1 VPAAKTKRLTKNRV
15 KQAPVR
21 IRPGTARDIPTILA
35 LIRGLAKYE
44 HLTHEVRA
52 SAKRLRRDG
61 FGVHRYFETLIST
74 RDGRAIGF
82 ALYFFAYSTFAC
94 RPTLYIEDVFV
105 LPEQRG
111 KGIGK
116 ALLVALARVATHKD
130 CGRMEWAVLDWN
142 TPAIKFYGKLGAK
155 LRKEWILTRL
165 SGPAL
170 RRLAAG
176 A

>member
-1 VPAAKTKRLTKNRV
+1 MKRPATKQPAET
-15 KQAPVR
+15 AVR
-21 IRPGTARDIPTILA
+21 IRPGTIKDVPAILS

-44 HLTHEVRA
+44 RLAHEVRT
-52 SAKRLRRDG
+52 SAKRLRHDG
-61 FGVHRYFETLIST
+61 FGAHRYFETLIST
-74 RDGRAIGF
+74 RDGHAVGF

-94 RPTLYIEDVFV
+94 RPTLYIEDIFV
-105 LPEQRG
+105 LPEERG

-116 ALLVALARVATHKD
+116 ALLVALARVATRKD

-142 TPAIKFYGKLGAK
+142 APAIKFYAKLGAK
-155 LRKEWILTRL
+155 LRKEWVLTRL
-165 SGPAL
+165 SGAAL

>member
-1 VPAAKTKRLTKNRV
+1 MPRKLKRSAKKRTV
-15 KQAPVR
+15 EASVR
-21 IRPGTARDIPTILA
+21 IRPGTVKDVPAIVS

-44 HLTHEVRA
+44 HLTHEVRT
-52 SAKRLRRDG
+52 SPKRLRRDG
-61 FGVHRYFETLIST
+61 FGPHRYFETLISY
-74 RDGRAIGF
+74 RDGRAVGF

-94 RPTLYIEDVFV
+94 RPTLYIEDIFV
-105 LPEQRG
+105 LPEERG
-111 KGIGK
+111 RGIGK
-116 ALLVALARVATHKD
+116 ALLVELARVATRKD

-142 TPAIKFYGKLGAK
+142 TPAIKFYQKLGAN

>member
-1 VPAAKTKRLTKNRV
+1 MKRSAKKQPAEAS
-15 KQAPVR
+15 VR
-21 IRPGTARDIPTILA
+21 IRPGTARDVPAILS

-44 HLTHEVRA
+44 RLTHEVRT

-61 FGVHRYFETLIST
+61 FGSHRYFETLIST
-74 RDGRAIGF
+74 RADRPVGF

-94 RPTLYIEDVFV
+94 RPTLYIEDIFV
-105 LPEQRG
+105 LPAERG

-116 ALLVALARVATHKD
+116 ALLVELARVATRKD

-155 LRKEWILTRL
+155 LRKEWLLTRL

-170 RRLAAG
+170 RRLAAS

>member
-1 VPAAKTKRLTKNRV
+1 MKRPAKN
-15 KQAPVR
+15 QPAEAFVR
-21 IRPGTARDIPTILA
+21 IRPGTVRDVPAILS

-44 HLTHEVRA
+44 RLTHEVRT

-61 FGVHRYFETLIST
+61 FGAPRHFETLIST
-74 RDGRAIGF
+74 REGRPVGF

-94 RPTLYIEDVFV
+94 RPTLYIEDIFV
-105 LPEQRG
+105 LPEERG

-116 ALLVALARVATHKD
+116 ALLVELARVATRKD
-130 CGRMEWAVLDWN
+130 CGRMEWAVLGWN
-142 TPAIKFYGKLGAK
+142 TPAVKFYRKLGAK

-170 RRLAAG
+170 RRLAGG

>member
-1 VPAAKTKRLTKNRV
+1 MPRKTKRSAKKGTV
-15 KQAPVR
+15 EASVR
-21 IRPGTARDIPTILA
+21 IRPGTVKDVPAIVS

-44 HLTHEVRA
+44 RLTREVRT
-52 SAKRLRRDG
+52 SPKRLRRDG
-61 FGVHRYFETLIST
+61 FGAHRYFETLIST
-74 RDGRAIGF
+74 RDRRAVGF

-94 RPTLYIEDVFV
+94 RPTLYIEDIFV
-105 LPEQRG
+105 LPEERG
-111 KGIGK
+111 RGIGK
-116 ALLVALARVATHKD
+116 ALLVELARVATRKD

-142 TPAIKFYGKLGAK
+142 TPAIRFYQKLGAK

>member
-1 VPAAKTKRLTKNRV
+1 MPSPKIKRPAKKRL
-15 KQAPVR
+15 AEAVR
-21 IRPGTARDIPTILA
+21 IRPGTIRDVPAILS

-44 HLTHEVRA
+44 HLTHEVRT

-61 FGVHRYFETLIST
+61 FGAHRYFETLICTHES
-74 RDGRAIGF
+74 RPVGF

-94 RPTLYIEDVFV
+94 RPTLYIEDIFV
-105 LPEQRG
+105 LPEERG

-116 ALLVALARVATHKD
+116 ALLVELARVATRKD

-142 TPAIKFYGKLGAK
+142 TPAIRFYQKLGAK

-170 RRLAAG
+170 RRLAG
-176 A
+176 RG

>member
-1 VPAAKTKRLTKNRV
+1 VRPSKTKRLKKIETAEAKV
-15 KQAPVR
+15 Q
-21 IRPGTARDIPTILA
+21 IRSGTARDVPAILS

-61 FGVHRYFETLIST
+61 FGAHRYFETLICTCGGSPV
-74 RDGRAIGF
+74 GF
-82 ALYFFAYSTFAC
+82 TLYFFAYSTFGC
-94 RPTLYIEDVFV
+94 SPTLYIEDIFV
-105 LPEQRG
+105 LPEERG

-116 ALLVALARVATHKD
+116 ALLVALARVANRKG

-142 TPAIKFYGKLGAK
+142 APAIEFYRKLGAK
-155 LRKEWILTRL
+155 SRKEWILTRL

-176 A
+176 G

>member
-1 VPAAKTKRLTKNRV
+1 MKRPVKKHAAESS
-15 KQAPVR
+15 AR
-21 IRPGTARDIPTILA
+21 IRPGTVKDVPAILS

-44 HLTHEVRA
+44 RLTRQVRT

-61 FGVHRYFETLIST
+61 FGAHRYFQTLIST
-74 RDGRAIGF
+74 RQGRPVGF

-105 LPEQRG
+105 LPEERG
-111 KGIGK
+111 RGIGK
-116 ALLVALARVATHKD
+116 ALLVELARVAARKD

-142 TPAIKFYGKLGAK
+142 TPAIRFYGKLGAK
-155 LRKEWILTRL
+155 LRKEWVLTRL

-170 RRLAAG
+170 RRLAGG